1 MKKLIVL
8 ALSLMAIA
16 VQAQEINWIT
26 MDEALAA
33 QKENPKKIVVDVYAD
48 WCGPCKMMDRNTFT
62 NEDVIQYIN
71 ENFYAVKFD
80 AEGTEEVNYQGHQF
94 TNPEYKEGKR
104 GRNSTHQFT
113 RALQVRGYPS
123 MVYFDEK
130 GALIQAVPG
139 YQAPQQLEIY
149 LKMIATDDYK
159 EITSAESWQNY
170 QKSFEGTFQK

>member
-1 MKKLIVL
+1 MKKLLIL
-8 ALSLMAIA
+8 ALSLIAIA

-33 QKENPKKIVVDVYAD
+33 QKKNPKKIVVDVYAD
-48 WCGPCKMMDRNTFT
+48 WCGPCKMMDRNTFA

-71 ENFYAVKFD
+71 DNFYAVKFD

-94 TNPEYKEGKR
+94 TNPEYREGKR

-123 MVYFDEK
+123 MVYFDEN
-130 GALIQAVPG
+130 GGLIQAVPG

-149 LKMIATDDYK
+149 LKMIASDDYK